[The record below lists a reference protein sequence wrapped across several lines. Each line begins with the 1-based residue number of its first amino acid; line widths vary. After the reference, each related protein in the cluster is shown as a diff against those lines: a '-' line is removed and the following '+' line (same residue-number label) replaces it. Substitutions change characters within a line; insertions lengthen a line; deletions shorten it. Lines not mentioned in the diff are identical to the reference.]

1 MIRRR
6 STPALAH
13 SGREKPPSIRRQPG
27 RQVLPVIAGLL
38 IVSALIRVGGS
49 VGTVLAEETT
59 LADPVQTTDAVTDD
73 TATLLAAFQAREARL
88 AERESQLEDRIQ
100 ALRVT
105 DAEVTE
111 KLAELAA
118 AEASLTATLALA
130 QTAASDDLAR
140 LTAVYENMKPTNA
153 AALFTE
159 MDPAFAAG
167 FLGMMRPD
175 AAAAIMTNL
184 APTTAYSISVLLAGR
199 NANVPTE

>member
-1 MIRRR
+1 MTAGVPGRAARTIRRN
-6 STPALAH
+6 
-13 SGREKPPSIRRQPG
+13 PG

-38 IVSALIRVGGS
+38 IVSAVVRLGGAI
-49 VGTVLAEETT
+49 GAVLAEEHPTPALIEGET
-59 LADPVQTTDAVTDD
+59 SLAGAPGDSTDA
-73 TATLLAAFQAREARL
+73 LLAAFQAREARL
-88 AERESQLEDRIQ
+88 VAREAQLEGRIQ

-111 KLAELAA
+111 KLAALAA

-140 LTAVYENMKPTNA
+140 LTAVYENMKPSNA

-167 FLGMMRPD
+167 FLGMMRSD

-184 APTTAYSISVLLAGR
+184 APPTAYSISVLLAGR